1 MGRKTIGSK
10 ILYPVQVEQAEYIF
24 LHSTKVKG
32 CCSITFPIMKISL
45 WNHNF
50 HWSPSMNGAI
60 LSVISLPVNVPP
72 LLSLLHMDFLNAI
85 VCSVVLNYPS
95 RQKTPEKISLKMFI
109 SASTWSKQTNVT

>member
-1 MGRKTIGSK
+1 MGRKAIGSK

-72 LLSLLHMDFLNAI
+72 LLSLLHMDFLNAT

-95 RQKTPEKISLKMFI
+95 RQKTPKKISLKMFI
-109 SASTWSKQTNVT
+109 SDLEQTNKCNVI